1 MGIKGLYSYLK
12 YYRTDI
18 DPFTYRARRIGID
31 AMSLLYR
38 YRGDTAEIISILRDL
53 RAAGHT
59 LFFVF
64 DGKPPVEKEREVQA
78 RKDAKTGAAL
88 SAASIE
94 AFLNTPAAA
103 ELGAKDR
110 EILEQSLG
118 RCQASAWHMTRDRR
132 RTFQETLWN
141 EGIPYVK
148 SLGEADDVLVD
159 LFSAGKLDVILSTD
173 MDYLMFGV
181 KCLWIPTR
189 RGARQFEEVVLA
201 EVLNGEG
208 MSPEMFA
215 DACLLCGTE
224 ERDGLRG
231 IPPHTAFSWI
241 RYYGSIEGVYKSSVT
256 DKAFRAMFLTP
267 ESIAAARALRA
278 ATAGASPYDRIRP
291 DHLERVREFLDT
303 L

>member
-1 MGIKGLYSYLK
+1 
-12 YYRTDI
+12 
-18 DPFTYRARRIGID
+18 
-31 AMSLLYR
+31 MSLLYR
-38 YRGDTAEIISILRDL
+38 YRGDTAEIVSILRDL
-53 RAAGHT
+53 RAVGHT

-78 RKDAKTGAAL
+78 RKDAKAEVAT

-94 AFLNTPAAA
+94 AFLATPAAA

-118 RCQASAWHMTRDRR
+118 RCQVSAWHMTRDRR
-132 RTFQETLWN
+132 RAFQETLWN

-159 LFSAGKLDVILSTD
+159 LCNAGKLDVVLSTD

-181 KCLWIPTR
+181 KRLWIPTR
-189 RGARQFEEVVLA
+189 RGLRLFEEVGLE
-201 EVLNGEG
+201 EVLKGES
-208 MSPEMFA
+208 MSAEMFA

-231 IPPHTAFSWI
+231 IAPHTAFSWI
-241 RYYGSIEGVYKSSVT
+241 RYYGSLEGIYKSSVT
-256 DKAFRAMFLTP
+256 DRAFRSMFPSL
-267 ESIAAARALRA
+267 ESIAAARSLRA
-278 ATAGASPYDRIRP
+278 LTADARPYDRIRP
-291 DHLERVREFLDT
+291 DHLERVREFLDA